1 MNLEHKEFALP
12 VRHKQH
18 NLSIAQR
25 NRVMHN
31 IYALME
37 HHHSFLILG
46 HHIPDEDCYA
56 SLVACALILRK
67 FNKEVTVFIEVPPPE
82 HLKFL
87 TSICGYN
94 SISLYYSELPEIT
107 PPSVVFILDTPK
119 PDMIAANG
127 CAWDFLADESIIKVE
142 LDHHFSSDAA
152 YSAPP
157 DYSLVIHASS
167 TCEILCLICYKIAH
181 HPKVLQGYNI
191 DELYSRNLVLT
202 LLTGMLGDAKMG
214 NYLAN
219 RRDQSIFKY
228 FSTFLNKTLKLKTR
242 YRMNTRRI
250 NSINVLLNVLETTS
264 EENKNLY
271 ASIINKAVYQE
282 RMGVIILDTAESEEL
297 LAQVEHHHFVNMI
310 KLATNAA
317 AEYTQGVG
325 ISAYYDNASPKLC
338 KIHCRIR
345 ASEAARG
352 INLHAVL
359 THFGI
364 TDGGGHPGAIAFRLP
379 YAEIPAIKAFIDQVM
394 TFIRDH
400 VLP

>member
-1 MNLEHKEFALP
+1 MSLEHKGFTPP
-12 VRHKQH
+12 VRHKRSSL
-18 NLSIAQR
+18 NIAQR

-37 HHHSFLILG
+37 YHQSFLVVG
-46 HHIPDEDCYA
+46 HHLPDEDCYA
-56 SLVACALILRK
+56 SLVSCALILRK
-67 FNKEVTVFIEVPPPE
+67 FNKEVTVFLEVPPPE

-94 SISLYYSELPEIT
+94 GISLYYSEMPAIA

-127 CAWDFLADESIIKVE
+127 CVWDFLADEAIIKVE

-167 TCEILCLICYKIAH
+167 TCEILCLMCYKISRRPA
-181 HPKVLQGYNI
+181 VLQGYNI

-228 FSTFLNKTLKLKTR
+228 FSTFLNRTLKLKTR
-242 YRMNTRRI
+242 YRLHTRRI
-250 NSINVLLNVLETTS
+250 NSIDGLLTVLGTTS

-271 ASIINKAVYQE
+271 TSIMNQAVYE
-282 RMGVIILDTAESEEL
+282 EKIGTIILDKKQSEEL
-297 LAQVEHHHFVNMI
+297 LSQVEPHHFVNMI
-310 KLATNAA
+310 KLATDAA
-317 AEYTQGVG
+317 AEYTHGIG
-325 ISAYYDNASPKLC
+325 ISVYYDNPVPALC
-338 KIHCRIR
+338 KVHCRIR
-345 ASEAARG
+345 ASEAVRG
-352 INLHAVL
+352 INLHSIL
-359 THFGI
+359 THFDI

-379 YAEIPAIKAFIDQVM
+379 YAEISATVLFIEKVTAFIKDA
-394 TFIRDH
+394 I
-400 VLP
+400 LP